1 MIKLAANLSMMFNE
15 VPFLERF
22 SAAAACGFK
31 GVEFLFPYEYTSRE
45 VAAALDDVKLTQA
58 LFNLSPGNW
67 AAGERGMAAIPGR
80 EREFAES
87 IDVAL
92 EYAGA
97 LRCPRLHV
105 MAGLLPAD
113 ASVEDCERVYESNLR
128 LAASRFAQR
137 RVEAVI
143 EPINHRDIPS
153 YFLNTTRQALAVIE
167 RVGAPNLK
175 LQLDLYHC
183 SDYGRRSRPSRA
195 RSCRT
200 VHARSDC
207 GKSGSERAGFRR
219 GQLRVRSR
227 AARRVRLRRLGGL
240 RVSPEERDARRAWM
254 GPAVWNHRMKTR
266 VAILSDFQRPRPY
279 AKSRPL
285 SIEEIELEEP
295 SYGEAL
301 VRIESAGVCHSD
313 LSTIDG
319 ILTKPLPIVLG
330 HEAAGIVE
338 KIGPGVTT
346 VQPGDKVVFSFVP
359 TCGKCTPCS
368 IGRPAL
374 CEPGNK
380 ANAAADLLRGT
391 RRYKRNGEMIGHH
404 LGVSGFAEYT
414 VAAEESLV
422 KIPNDVPGEIA
433 AVFGCAA
440 LTGLGAVIHTAHVVP
455 GSSVAIFGGGGV
467 GLMTLLGALLV
478 TAHPVIVVDP
488 VEKKRKKA
496 LEMGADAVVD
506 PAEGDVAKQIQ
517 KITGSDGAQFVFE
530 VSGTTKGF
538 EQAVQST
545 SRGGMMVAIG
555 IPRGSEQAADLAGA
569 ARLR

>member
-1 MIKLAANLSMMFNE
+1 
-15 VPFLERF
+15 
-22 SAAAACGFK
+22 
-31 GVEFLFPYEYTSRE
+31 
-45 VAAALDDVKLTQA
+45 
-58 LFNLSPGNW
+58 
-67 AAGERGMAAIPGR
+67 
-80 EREFAES
+80 
-87 IDVAL
+87 
-92 EYAGA
+92 
-97 LRCPRLHV
+97 
-105 MAGLLPAD
+105 
-113 ASVEDCERVYESNLR
+113 
-128 LAASRFAQR
+128 
-137 RVEAVI
+137 
-143 EPINHRDIPS
+143 
-153 YFLNTTRQALAVIE
+153 
-167 RVGAPNLK
+167 
-175 LQLDLYHC
+175 
-183 SDYGRRSRPSRA
+183 
-195 RSCRT
+195 
-200 VHARSDC
+200 
-207 GKSGSERAGFRR
+207 
-219 GQLRVRSR
+219 
-227 AARRVRLRRLGGL
+227 
-240 RVSPEERDARRAWM
+240 
-254 GPAVWNHRMKTR
+254 MKTR

-279 AKSRPL
+279 ATSRPL

-338 KIGPGVTT
+338 RIGPGVTT
-346 VQPGDKVVFSFVP
+346 VKPGDKVVFSFVP

-404 LGVSGFAEYT
+404 LGVSGFSEYT

-422 KIPNDVPGEIA
+422 KIPSDVPGEIA

-467 GLMTLLGALLV
+467 GLMTLLGAILV

-488 VEKKRKKA
+488 VEMKRKKA
-496 LEMGADAVVD
+496 LELGADAVVD
-506 PAEGDVAKQIQ
+506 PSAGDVVKQIAQ
-517 KITGSDGAQFVFE
+517 ITGSDGAQFVFE

-555 IPRGSEQAADLAGA
+555 IPRGSEQAGISPAQLVYGDRTLRGAFMSSAVPRRDIPRYVALWKAGKLPVDKLVSGTIGLDGLNEAMDSLASGDALRTMVCPHVMAGA
-569 ARLR
+569 KT